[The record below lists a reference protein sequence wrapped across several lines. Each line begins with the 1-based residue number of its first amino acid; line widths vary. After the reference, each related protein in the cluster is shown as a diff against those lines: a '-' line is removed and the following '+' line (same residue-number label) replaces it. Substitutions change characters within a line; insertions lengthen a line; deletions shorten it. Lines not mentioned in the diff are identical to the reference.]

1 MERYTINISF
11 KTEMFEN
18 VNNIVEKVKTM
29 KEAMS
34 FKDLID
40 DTVDRALIKDNVT
53 GKVTWLKKNSGQ
65 IYMYKKRQENK
76 NKYLIN
82 NNNKIKEQ
90 KKRKC

>member
-11 KTEMFEN
+11 KTEMFEK

-34 FKDLID
+34 FEDLID

-53 GKVTWLKKNSGQ
+53 GKVIWLKK
-65 IYMYKKRQENK
+65 
-76 NKYLIN
+76 
-82 NNNKIKEQ
+82 
-90 KKRKC
+90 